1 MTKNILFILIATFL
15 MFFTFTNSS
24 AEDEKHLM
32 EYYQNGQAT
41 ELPSMNIDG
50 VHAYINDMIFT
61 NDPVSPVVCGL
72 FRMEKGAPLEYTY
85 TYDDV
90 KIILEGEMTVS
101 EEGGKTVDA
110 KPGDIFLYREGAK
123 VTFSSN
129 SSGLG
134 FYCGQRAADEL

>member
-1 MTKNILFILIATFL
+1 MHKSHLLFFVTTLALLFA
-15 MFFTFTNSS
+15 FTNSS
-24 AEDEKHLM
+24 AEEEKQLM
-32 EYYQNGQAT
+32 EFYPNGQAT
-41 ELPSMNIDG
+41 ELPSMEIDG
-50 VHAYINDMIFT
+50 VHAYIKDMIFT
-61 NDPVSPVVCGL
+61 NDPDSPMVCGM

-101 EEGGKTVDA
+101 EEGGETVEA

-123 VTFSSN
+123 VTFSSK

>member
-1 MTKNILFILIATFL
+1 MYKYILLIFVAASLSFAFAT
-15 MFFTFTNSS
+15 S
-24 AEDEKHLM
+24 ADEGKKELM
-32 EYYQNGQAT
+32 EFYQNGQDT
-41 ELPSMNIDG
+41 ELPSMEIDG
-50 VHAYINDMIFT
+50 VHAYIKDMIFT
-61 NDPVSPVVCGL
+61 NDPDSPVVCGL
-72 FRMEKGAPLEYTY
+72 FRMEKGTPLVYTY

-101 EEGGKTVDA
+101 EEGGATVDA

-123 VTFSSN
+123 VTFSSK

>member
-1 MTKNILFILIATFL
+1 MTNNILIIFIATFL
-15 MFFTFTNSS
+15 MFFTFINSS

-32 EYYQNGQAT
+32 EYYKNGQAT
-41 ELPSMNIDG
+41 ELPSMNITG
-50 VHAYINDMIFT
+50 INAYLKDMIFT
-61 NDPVSPVVCGL
+61 NDPDSPVVCGL

-101 EEGGKTVDA
+101 EEGGETVEA

-134 FYCGQRAADEL
+134 FYCGQRAADEF

>member
-1 MTKNILFILIATFL
+1 MTRYTLLIFTAAFL

-32 EYYQNGQAT
+32 EFYQNGQAT

-50 VHAYINDMIFT
+50 VHAYIKDMIFT
-61 NDPVSPVVCGL
+61 NDPDSPVVCGL
-72 FRMEKGAPLEYTY
+72 FRMEIGAPLEYTY

-101 EEGGKTVDA
+101 EEGGETVEA

-129 SSGLG
+129 TSGLG
-134 FYCGQRAADEL
+134 FYCG

>member
-1 MTKNILFILIATFL
+1 MTLIHQLFVDFL
-15 MFFTFTNSS
+15 
-24 AEDEKHLM
+24 EWKK
-32 EYYQNGQAT
+32 
-41 ELPSMNIDG
+41 
-50 VHAYINDMIFT
+50 
-61 NDPVSPVVCGL
+61 C
-72 FRMEKGAPLEYTY
+72 APLEYTY

-101 EEGGKTVDA
+101 EEGGETVEA

-134 FYCGQRAADEL
+134 FYCGQRAADEF

>member
-1 MTKNILFILIATFL
+1 MHKSHLLFFVTTLALLFA
-15 MFFTFTNSS
+15 FTNSS
-24 AEDEKHLM
+24 AEEEKQLM
-32 EYYQNGQAT
+32 EFYQNGQAT
-41 ELPSMNIDG
+41 ELPSMEIDG
-50 VHAYINDMIFT
+50 VHAYIKDMIFT
-61 NDPVSPVVCGL
+61 NDPDSPMVCGM

-101 EEGGKTVDA
+101 EEGGETVEA

-123 VTFSSN
+123 VTFSSK